1 MASDYFEKRDSPR
14 IPLNGEK
21 ALQVSQ
27 VIDIRLLD
35 ISLGGVRF
43 RSTQR
48 FVQGMRISIGNDLF
62 SFGATILEVTD
73 LSAQPEYDRN
83 SDQWASHPYA
93 IRCEYAHE
101 EDQEDISVLMALVL
115 EEEEEDGIVV

>member
-1 MASDYFEKRDSPR
+1 MASDFFERRDSPR

-43 RSTQR
+43 RATQP
-48 FVQGMRISIGNDLF
+48 FDQGTRINIGNDLF

-73 LSAQPEYDRN
+73 LREQADYDRMA
-83 SDQWASHPYA
+83 DQWADYPHA
-93 IRCEYAHE
+93 IRCEYADE
-101 EDQEDISVLMALVL
+101 EDQEDISVLMSLVL
-115 EEEEEDGIVV
+115 EEEEEDGVVI